1 MLRVAVT
8 VVSYKKTNLTA
19 ITDFAAYPPF
29 ISIPSPVTVDPV
41 YTRGEDG
48 LLNEIVTSYQ
58 CFMVFMGS
66 QNTR

>member
-19 ITDFAAYPPF
+19 ITDVAAYPPC
-29 ISIPSPVTVDPV
+29 ISIPSRVTVYPV
-41 YTRGEDG
+41 YARGKDG
-48 LLNEIVTSYQ
+48 VLNKIMYFYQ
-58 CFMVFMGS
+58 CVMIIMGS